1 MRYQYYLIAG
11 AISVLGLTLGLSV
24 SAQTYPSKSIRL
36 VNAFS
41 PGSGTDFVV
50 RTISQKL
57 SDTLGQPVVVDY
69 RPGASGMIA
78 ADILAK
84 SAPDGYT
91 IGVVSSSFSS
101 NPALYPKIS
110 YDTLKDFS
118 PISVL
123 AQLPFI
129 ATVHPSVP
137 VSSIKDLIDYIKARP
152 GRIFYASSG
161 TGGPSHFSAE
171 IFKLMTGV
179 NMAHVPYKGASPA
192 IADLIAGHVQ
202 VMFADALIAGPHI
215 KSGKL
220 KALGVTSIKRVD
232 AWPDLPTISEGGIP
246 GYESSAWF
254 GILAPAGTPHEIVR
268 KIHGEIVR
276 ILQNQDFRE
285 RIIGSGAIPLGNT
298 PEQFTE
304 QIRAEVAKWIKVA
317 KEANIKLE

>member
-1 MRYQYYLIAG
+1 MRYQYHLIAG
-11 AISVLGLTLGLSV
+11 AIAVLGLTLGLSV
-24 SAQTYPSKSIRL
+24 SAQTYPSKPIRL

-101 NPALYPKIS
+101 NPALYPKIP

-137 VSSIKDLIDYIKARP
+137 VNSIKDLIDYIKARP

-161 TGGPSHFSAE
+161 TGGPSHFSGE
-171 IFKLMTGV
+171 TFKLMTGV

-192 IADLIAGHVQ
+192 IADLVAGHVQ
-202 VMFADALIAGPHI
+202 VMFADALIASPQI
-215 KSGKL
+215 KTGKL
-220 KALGVTSIKRVD
+220 KALGVTSSKRLE
-232 AWPDLPTISEGGIP
+232 AWPDLPTISEAGIP

-268 KIHGEIVR
+268 RIHGEIVR
-276 ILQNQDFRE
+276 TLQNQEFRE
-285 RIIGSGAIPLGNT
+285 RIIGMGAVPIGNT
-298 PEQFTE
+298 PEQFAE
-304 QIRAEVAKWIKVA
+304 QIRTEVPKWIRVA

>member
-1 MRYQYYLIAG
+1 
-11 AISVLGLTLGLSV
+11 
-24 SAQTYPSKSIRL
+24 
-36 VNAFS
+36 
-41 PGSGTDFVV
+41 
-50 RTISQKL
+50 
-57 SDTLGQPVVVDY
+57 
-69 RPGASGMIA
+69 MIA